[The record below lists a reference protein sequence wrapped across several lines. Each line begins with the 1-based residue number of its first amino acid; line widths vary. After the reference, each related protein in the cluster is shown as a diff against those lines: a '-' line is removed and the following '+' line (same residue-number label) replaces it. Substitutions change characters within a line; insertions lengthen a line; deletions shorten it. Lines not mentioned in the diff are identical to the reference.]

1 MADYSILIA
10 DDDATCREAI
20 QETLDRAGHRT
31 LAASSGTEAIEIVRE
46 RRVEIHALILD
57 MHMPDLT
64 GLETLSAMF
73 ALVDRL
79 PAIFVTAEGSKEL
92 LIKAMEAGAYTLLN
106 KPVSSGL
113 IVVTV
118 NQLLGKYYGEG
129 GEQDRRQVEDR

>member
-1 MADYSILIA
+1 MANYSILIA
-10 DDDATCREAI
+10 DDDTTCRDAI
-20 QETLDRAGHRT
+20 RETLDRAGHRT
-31 LAASSGTEAIEIVRE
+31 LAASSGMEAIEIVRE
-46 RRVEIHALILD
+46 RRLEIHATILD

-73 ALVDRL
+73 DLVERL

-92 LIKAMEAGAYTLLN
+92 LIKAMEVGAYTLLR

-113 IVVTV
+113 IVITV

-129 GEQDRRQVEDR
+129 RESGRE

>member
-1 MADYSILIA
+1 MASYSILIA

-20 QETLDRAGHRT
+20 RETLDRAGHRT

-46 RRVEIHALILD
+46 HPREIHATILD

-73 ALVDRL
+73 DVVDRL

-92 LIKAMEAGAYTLLN
+92 LIKAMEAGAYTLLT

-118 NQLLGKYYGEG
+118 NQLLGKYYGAGRER
-129 GEQDRRQVEDR
+129 D

>member
-1 MADYSILIA
+1 MANYSILVA
-10 DDDATCREAI
+10 DDDTTCREAI

-31 LAASSGTEAIEIVRE
+31 LAASSGIEAIEIVRE
-46 RRVEIHALILD
+46 HRLEIHATILD

-73 ALVDRL
+73 DLVDRL

-106 KPVSSGL
+106 KPVSAGL

-118 NQLLGKYYGEG
+118 DHLLGKYYGDGGTEG
-129 GEQDRRQVEDR
+129 